1 MMDCL
6 VLEVL
11 PETKVQL
18 DLPDHPV
25 STDMTEMTGLRVHL
39 VCLETQEILV
49 YLEREVRK
57 VQEDLLATLAPQVQ
71 RAILDRLE
79 NEV

>member
-1 MMDCL
+1 MLMIYYYNY
-6 VLEVL
+6 
-11 PETKVQL
+11 
-18 DLPDHPV
+18 
-25 STDMTEMTGLRVHL
+25 STECGCRVH
-39 VCLETQEILV
+39 
-49 YLEREVRK
+49 K

>member
-11 PETKVQL
+11 QETKVQL
-18 DLPDHPV
+18 DLPDHLV
-25 STDMTEMTGLRVHL
+25 SMDMTERMGLRVHL

-57 VQEDLLATLAPQVQ
+57 VQEDLLAILALQVQ